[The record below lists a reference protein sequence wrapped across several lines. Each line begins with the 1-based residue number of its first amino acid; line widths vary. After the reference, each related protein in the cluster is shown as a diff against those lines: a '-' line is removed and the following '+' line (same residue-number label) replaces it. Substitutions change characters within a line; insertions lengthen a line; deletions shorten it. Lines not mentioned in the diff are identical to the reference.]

1 MISDKTNKELTE
13 RLSVITN
20 EFNKG
25 RLVLDDLATLLEEL
39 QKEHELI
46 TAELEKRIK

>member
-13 RLSVITN
+13 RLVIITN

-25 RLVLDDLATLLEEL
+25 RKVLDDLATILEEL
-39 QKEHELI
+39 QLEHELI